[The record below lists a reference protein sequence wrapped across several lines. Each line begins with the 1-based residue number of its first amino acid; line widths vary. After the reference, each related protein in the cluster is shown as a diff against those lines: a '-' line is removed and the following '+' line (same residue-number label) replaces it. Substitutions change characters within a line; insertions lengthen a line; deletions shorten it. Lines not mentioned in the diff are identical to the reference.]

1 MGKES
6 FMTFFNKSM
15 KALILGGSL
24 LMGTT
29 LANASAATAKPLR
42 VGPVQN
48 YGTLGTSGNKIVSL
62 SSKKEVM
69 LRGMSM
75 FWSDATGLQYYNKN
89 VMKWAVE
96 NLKVD
101 VIRYAMGVQYYDS
114 QGDTKGE
121 MDPNYSYH
129 GSPDKQKSVI
139 DQMVE
144 AAIENDIYLIID
156 WHSHRADKEQAEA
169 APFFAEMAQK
179 YANVPN
185 IIWEV
190 FNEPV
195 NQNMGTIANYA
206 NAVISGIRAAGS
218 KNLALVGTPRWSQM
232 GECGGVSGENVGY
245 VFHFYAA
252 SHSKGSYSGNIDK
265 CRAQGNAVFITE
277 WGTTTADGQGGA
289 SESATNDWISYMESN
304 KISNCNWSLRNEKST
319 IGEGSTEGSALFAGS
334 DFLNTT
340 SKLNQATYT
349 TSGNIVKKYL
359 TGHGSSWADTLM
371 ASAPGACAIK
381 AEVTQSAGSLAS
393 VFKPGCSYTSS
404 DPTVVANDGSILK
417 PGLAILTGSDGSKSV
432 ATIKEEP
439 NQTFSGFFDVTCF
452 IGGTC
457 TKSKALKDMDGD
469 GKLEVIITGKTETD
483 EGAKVTL
490 TSLNPE
496 ILTIKEALCTSQFC
510 YAAKN
515 TTVPMY
521 AFTGTLGTAK
531 VVATAP
537 AIAGYNAMSDTVE
550 ITYKKGDD
558 KLPGNV
564 FKSTTVAKG
573 AMVANFFPA
582 TTYYSK
588 QPVTY
593 TFDGNPTST
602 YLSNVNNALV
612 AGNQDAIVTITAT
625 SAGNDEREPLNL
637 TITVVVG
644 DSLAAVANGNVS
656 IQDRRTPATFKAQF
670 SKGGINLNAMT
681 SGAATVEI
689 FSAMG
694 KAVKSIQTN
703 VTAGTN
709 WIPVSGLRA
718 GHYVVRLSQDANVQ
732 LYTFEK
738 K

>member
-1 MGKES
+1 
-6 FMTFFNKSM
+6 MTFFSKSM
-15 KALILGGSL
+15 KALVLGGSL

-114 QGDTKGE
+114 QGGTNGE
-121 MDPNYSYH
+121 MDVNYSYH
-129 GSPDKQKSVI
+129 GNPDKQKSVI

-156 WHSHRADKEQAEA
+156 WHSHRADKEQSEA
-169 APFFAEMAQK
+169 AAFFSEMAKK

-185 IIWEV
+185 VIWEV

-206 NAVISGIRAAGS
+206 NTVISGIRAAGS

-232 GECGGVSGENVGY
+232 GDCGGVSGENVGY

-265 CRAQGNAVFITE
+265 CRSQGNAVFITE

-289 SESATNDWISYMESN
+289 SESATNDWISYMEAN
-304 KISNCNWSLRNEKST
+304 KISNCNWSLRNEVST

-334 DFLNTT
+334 EFLNTT
-340 SKLNQATYT
+340 SKLNGATYT

-371 ASAPGACAIK
+371 AGSKGACAIK
-381 AEVTQSAGSLAS
+381 AEVTQSAGTLAS
-393 VFKPGCSYTSS
+393 VFKSGCTYTSS
-404 DPTVVANDGSILK
+404 DPTVVANDGTILK

-439 NQTFSGFFDVTCF
+439 NQTFSGFSDVTCF
-452 IGGTC
+452 IGGSC

-469 GKLEVIITGKTETD
+469 GKLEVIIVGSTKTV
-483 EGAKVTL
+483 EGAQVTL
-490 TSLNPE
+490 KSLNPE
-496 ILTIKEALCTSQFC
+496 ILTIKEAMCTSQFC

-515 TTVPMY
+515 TKVPMY
-521 AFTGTLGTAK
+521 EFTGTLGEAK

-537 AIAGYNAMSDTVE
+537 AIAGYNAYSDTVT
-550 ITYKKGDD
+550 IIYKRGDD
-558 KLPGNV
+558 KLSGNT

-573 AMVANFFPA
+573 ATIADFFPA

-593 TFDGNPTST
+593 LFDGEATSP
-602 YLSNVNNALV
+602 YVGNAGGTLV
-612 AGNQDAIVTITAT
+612 AGAEDAIVSITAK
-625 SAGNDEREPLNL
+625 SEGNSEREPLNL

-644 DSLAAVANGNVS
+644 DSLKAVSSGNVS
-656 IQDRRTPATFKAQF
+656 IREQKIGATALKAQF
-670 SKGGINLNAMT
+670 TKGGIELNAT
-681 SGAATVEI
+681 RSGFGTVQI
-689 FSAMG
+689 FSIVG
-694 KAVKSIQTN
+694 KAIETIETN
-703 VTAGTN
+703 LSAGTN
-709 WIPVSGLRA
+709 WIPVSNLSA
-718 GHYVVRLSQDANVQ
+718 GRYIVRINQDNHSQ
-732 LYTFEK
+732 LFTLEK

>member
-1 MGKES
+1 
-6 FMTFFNKSM
+6 MTFFSKSM
-15 KALILGGSL
+15 KALVLGGSL

-42 VGPVQN
+42 VGPVSN

-62 SSKKEVM
+62 SNKKEVM

-89 VMKWAVE
+89 VMKWAAE

-101 VIRYAMGVQYYDS
+101 VIRYAMGIQYYDS
-114 QGDTKGE
+114 QGGTSGE
-121 MDPNYSYH
+121 MDVNYSYK
-129 GSPDKQKSVI
+129 GNPDKQKGII

-156 WHSHRADKEQAEA
+156 WHSHRADKEQALA
-169 APFFAEMAQK
+169 ADFFSEMAKK

-195 NQNMGTIANYA
+195 NQSMGTIASYA
-206 NAVISGIRAAGS
+206 NSVISGIRAAGS

-232 GECGGVSGENVGY
+232 GECGGVSGDNVGY

-252 SHSKGSYSGNIDK
+252 THTKNSYSGNIDK
-265 CRAQGNAVFITE
+265 CRSQGNAVFITE
-277 WGTTTADGQGGA
+277 WGTTTADGKGGA
-289 SESATNDWISYMESN
+289 SEGNTNDWTSYMETN
-304 KISNCNWSLRNEKST
+304 KISNCNWSLRNEVST
-319 IGEGSTEGSALFAGS
+319 IGEKSTEGSALFSGEE
-334 DFLNTT
+334 FLNTT
-340 SKLNQATYT
+340 SKLNGATYSN
-349 TSGNIVKKYL
+349 SGKIVSKYL
-359 TGHGSSWADTLM
+359 TSHASSWADSLM
-371 ASAPGACAIK
+371 AGAAGACGFK
-381 AEVTQSAGSLAS
+381 AEVTASAGTLAN
-393 VFKPGCSYTSS
+393 VFKSGCTYTSS
-404 DPTVVANDGSILK
+404 DPTVVANDGTILK

-439 NQTFSGFFDVTCF
+439 NQTFSGFSDVTCF
-452 IGGTC
+452 IGGSC

-469 GKLEVIITGKTETD
+469 GKLEVIIVGSTKTV
-483 EGAKVTL
+483 EGAQVTL
-490 TSLNPE
+490 RSLNPE
-496 ILTIKEALCTSQFC
+496 ILTIKEAMCTSQFC

-515 TTVPMY
+515 TKAPMY
-521 AFTGTLGTAK
+521 EFTGTLGEAK

-537 AIAGYNAMSDTVE
+537 AIAGYNAYSDTVT

-564 FKSTTVAKG
+564 FKNTTVAKG
-573 AMVANFFPA
+573 AMVADFFPA

-593 TFDGNPTST
+593 TFDGKPTST

-612 AGNQDAIVTITAT
+612 AGNQDAIVTIKAT
-625 SAGNDEREPLNL
+625 SAGNDEREPLDL

-644 DSLAAVANGNVS
+644 DSLAAINSGNVS
-656 IQDRRTPATFKAQF
+656 IRSQKMNAGALKAQF
-670 SKGGINLNAMT
+670 SKGGISLEAMN
-681 SGAATVEI
+681 SGLATVEI
-689 FSAMG
+689 FNAKG
-694 KAVKSIQTN
+694 KALRSIETN
-703 VTAGTN
+703 INAGAN

-718 GHYVVRLSQDANVQ
+718 GHYIVRLSQEANVQ
-732 LYTFEK
+732 LYTLEK